1 MGNDWRSLILMGGR
15 GRRMGY
21 VDKGQLIYRGR
32 TFLNR
37 IKDELLPLGLPC
49 VISTAD
55 RENLTGEDG
64 TIYVKDI
71 PKLPDGSGAG
81 PMGGIWS
88 CFQKTGAEGFFT
100 VSCDMPLFRREM
112 FLALMDRVR
121 PEYDAVL
128 WRTRDGRIQPMCGYY
143 SRACLFSLT
152 KSIRERNYQMTRFLS
167 QLNCLVVDTSLEHI
181 PDYWFTNVNSPDA
194 LETLNGRKLPVL
206 AVSGRK
212 NTGKTTL
219 LEQLVRSLCA
229 AGIRVAVIK
238 HDGHEFEADVPGTD
252 SRRMKDAGAYGT
264 VVYSGTKFSMV
275 KEKGGLKA
283 EDFFGC
289 FSEADIILLEGQKD
303 SDYLKLETVRQE
315 ISTVPVCRSN
325 TVLAYVSDG
334 KVEQRAAAADKEAG
348 TETYGPAAVMTS
360 PKPVYHFQDT
370 DQLTELI
377 VGVLDGHF

>member
-194 LETLNGRKLPVL
+194 LETLKGR
-206 AVSGRK
+206 
-212 NTGKTTL
+212 
-219 LEQLVRSLCA
+219 
-229 AGIRVAVIK
+229 K

-275 KEKGGLKA
+275 KEKEGLKA

>member
-1 MGNDWRSLILMGGR
+1 MGGR

-121 PEYDAVL
+121 CFGEPGTA
-128 WRTRDGRIQPMCGYY
+128 GF
-143 SRACLFSLT
+143 SRC
-152 KSIRERNYQMTRFLS
+152 
-167 QLNCLVVDTSLEHI
+167 
-181 PDYWFTNVNSPDA
+181 
-194 LETLNGRKLPVL
+194 
-206 AVSGRK
+206 
-212 NTGKTTL
+212 
-219 LEQLVRSLCA
+219 
-229 AGIRVAVIK
+229 AVIIPELVFFLLQSLL
-238 HDGHEFEADVPGTD
+238 G
-252 SRRMKDAGAYGT
+252 
-264 VVYSGTKFSMV
+264 
-275 KEKGGLKA
+275 KE
-283 EDFFGC
+283 
-289 FSEADIILLEGQKD
+289 I
-303 SDYLKLETVRQE
+303 TR
-315 ISTVPVCRSN
+315 
-325 TVLAYVSDG
+325 
-334 KVEQRAAAADKEAG
+334 
-348 TETYGPAAVMTS
+348 
-360 PKPVYHFQDT
+360 
-370 DQLTELI
+370 
-377 VGVLDGHF
+377 